1 MRRCHGDGVQRQ
13 RPACRC
19 LRVVPLTHE
28 RCLAPLGYLTHL
40 PWGQS
45 NGHPALR
52 FESAVHGAR
61 SAPSGAVAQIL
72 ARSGSLSVQD
82 DRGLAT
88 KPTYAAAMG
97 LLGLIYAPRLGNC
110 RTAARR
116 LMHFGAVPDDT
127 ARGWPGVLVE
137 APAHARC
144 WPAVPGSPLRWAEP
158 PRWRTHS

>member
-61 SAPSGAVAQIL
+61 RR
-72 ARSGSLSVQD
+72 ARRPASRERLHSLCRKHPVLSD
-82 DRGLAT
+82 
-88 KPTYAAAMG
+88 KPRREG
-97 LLGLIYAPRLGNC
+97 HGDSQRLGQS
-110 RTAARR
+110 A
-116 LMHFGAVPDDT
+116 
-127 ARGWPGVLVE
+127 
-137 APAHARC
+137 
-144 WPAVPGSPLRWAEP
+144 SPRAEP
-158 PRWRTHS
+158 P